1 MMSPDQLLAA
11 MRDHG
16 AFRMVGKRLAPNDN
30 SKNQFFLGRDYSAI
44 QLLPFGALREDAKV
58 AAGSKRARLKAGVD
72 LFWLGSDGSVEKA
85 PRANLILY
93 PKYPEVRLS
102 GLVQGLRDPAPARV
116 TIDRGEG
123 RWLFLGIT
131 GYGRIIAFACARG
144 TPCASWAEQSVA
156 DGTAAPVGV
165 FREFIIPRAGRP
177 DIMTALRRIAER
189 SWIDSKRLDGN
200 GNILPCN
207 SRNCGGYTL
216 EAELG
221 IRPNGRADPD
231 YDGWEVKQFEVGNL
245 AAPKGGRVTLMT
257 PEPNGGLYAEAGPEA
272 FLRKF
277 GYADRSGIADR
288 INFGGVHRF
297 GVRHAAT
304 TLQLALTG
312 WDAARNEM
320 TRLDGGVE
328 LLDARGDVAARWSF
342 ESLLN
347 HWKRKHAKA
356 VYVPSNCAL
365 EPRRYRYGSKV
376 LACTGTEFPLLLA
389 AFARGAAFYDPGIKL
404 ENASGKPE
412 LKRRSQFRI
421 QMKDISALY
430 EKTEWLDLPGGR

>member
-1 MMSPDQLLAA
+1 MAV
-11 MRDHG
+11 MRDQG
-16 AFRMVGKRLAPNDN
+16 ALRIVAKRLAPNDN
-30 SKNQFFLGRDYSAI
+30 SKNQIYLGGDYTAI
-44 QLLPFGALREDAKV
+44 QLLPFGALREDTAV
-58 AAGSKRARLKAGVD
+58 AAGSKRSRMKAGVD
-72 LFWLGSDGSVEKA
+72 LHWITRGGGLEKA
-85 PRANLILY
+85 AGANLILY

-102 GLVQGLRDPAPARV
+102 GLLKGVQDSEPAKIIVPRH
-116 TIDRGEG
+116 EG

-131 GYGRIIAFACARG
+131 SDGRILAFACRRG
-144 TPCASWAEQSVA
+144 TPCANWAEETVA
-156 DGTAAPVGV
+156 KHRATPVGI
-165 FREFIIPRAGRP
+165 FHEFLVPSTGRP
-177 DIMTALRRIAER
+177 DIMTALRRIADR
-189 SWIDSKRLDGN
+189 DWIPSKRLDGE

-221 IRPNGRADPD
+221 IRPNGRSEPD

-257 PEPNGGLYAEAGPEA
+257 PEPNGGLYVDAGPEA

-297 GVRHAAT
+297 GARHAAT
-304 TLQLALTG
+304 KLELALTG
-312 WDAARNEM
+312 WDVANGAM
-320 TRLDGGVE
+320 TRVDGGIE
-328 LLDARGDVAARWSF
+328 LLDAEGTIAARWSF

-356 VYVPSNCAL
+356 VYVPSNCTL
-365 EPRRYRYGSKV
+365 EPRRYRYGKKV
-376 LACTGTEFPLLLA
+376 LVGVGTDFPLLLA
-389 AFARGAAFYDPGIKL
+389 AFARGSAFYDPGIKL
-404 ENASGKPE
+404 EHASGKAV

-421 QMKDISALY
+421 QMKDIAALY
-430 EKTEWLDLPGGR
+430 EKTEWLDLPAR

>member
-1 MMSPDQLLAA
+1 MMTPDQLLAV

-16 AFRMVGKRLAPNDN
+16 ALRMVAKRLAPNDN
-30 SKNQFFLGRDYSAI
+30 SKNQIYLGGDYTAI
-44 QLLPFGALREDAKV
+44 QLLPFGALREDTAV
-58 AAGSKRARLKAGVD
+58 AAGSKRARMKAGVE
-72 LFWLGSDGSVEKA
+72 LHWITRSRGLEKA
-85 PRANLILY
+85 EGANLILY

-102 GLVQGLRDPAPARV
+102 GLLRGVHDPVPAGIIAPRA
-116 TIDRGEG
+116 EG

-131 GYGRIIAFACARG
+131 GDGRILAFACRHG
-144 TPCASWAEQSVA
+144 TPCANWAEQAVTA
-156 DGTAAPVGV
+156 HRAAPIGV
-165 FREFIIPRAGRP
+165 FHEFLVPTTGRP
-177 DIMTALRRIAER
+177 DIMTALRRIADR
-189 SWIDSKRLDGN
+189 NWIGSKRLDGE

-257 PEPNGGLYAEAGPEA
+257 PEPNGGLYVTAGPEA

-277 GYADRSGIADR
+277 GYADRSGIKDR

-312 WDAARNEM
+312 WDVAKGEM
-320 TRLDGGVE
+320 TKLGGGIE
-328 LLDARGDVAARWSF
+328 LLDAHGGVAARWSF

-365 EPRRYRYGSKV
+365 EPRRYRYGKKV
-376 LACTGTEFPLLLA
+376 LTGIGTDFPLLLA

-404 ENASGKPE
+404 ENASSQPA

-421 QMKDISALY
+421 QMKDISTLY
-430 EKTEWLDLPGGR
+430 EKTEWLDLPKEH